1 MGIVQYRMIK
11 RFSLIMHQQND
22 QNMHVRKYDE
32 RKACRGIFCASGSIG
47 SVDDMDDLL
56 ESFVKSLRYTS

>member
-1 MGIVQYRMIK
+1 MGIVRYK
-11 RFSLIMHQQND
+11 TLKHFSSIMHLQND

>member
-1 MGIVQYRMIK
+1 
-11 RFSLIMHQQND
+11 MHQQND

-56 ESFVKSLRYTS
+56 KFFAKSLHYTS

>member
-1 MGIVQYRMIK
+1 MLVK
-11 RFSLIMHQQND
+11 
-22 QNMHVRKYDE
+22 KYDE
-32 RKACRGIFCASGSIG
+32 HRACRGIFCVSGSIG